1 MKQIWILLC
10 VMFGWNWPRCSGE
23 DFQKLLIFQFLLL
36 SPLRKRA
43 SPSFERNCIPST
55 PPPSGTSQTC
65 KSMYLILTIKNTYGL
80 WVRIS
85 NNFKIIPLLY
95 NKGDKNDPRGTSS
108 ISYSMQLIITI
119 KTIYGLW
126 MGISTIFKIHVISKL
141 YNKGGGDD
149 PLDTCLTCKSM
160 NLILTIKDI
169 LVYGWGSR
177 PISRY
182 LK

>member
-1 MKQIWILLC
+1 
-10 VMFGWNWPRCSGE
+10 
-23 DFQKLLIFQFLLL
+23 
-36 SPLRKRA
+36 
-43 SPSFERNCIPST
+43 
-55 PPPSGTSQTC
+55 
-65 KSMYLILTIKNTYGL
+65 MYLILTIKNTYGL

-126 MGISTIFKIHVISKL
+126 MGISTIFKLHVISKL

-182 LK
+182 LKYFPNCIIGGMTPEALVWHVSQCILSWPSRIYIVWLWIPTNFKIIP